1 MYILVQNKKN
11 SKNPPIRYN
20 YATDRKKNYNF
31 LNRGGHLNGCPIWRD
46 LLNFN
51 FCDILIFTSWEMA
64 SKRLSKLKASNELEP
79 SEEDLADEDSGVF
92 NSGVLTLTTEDN
104 MKGLKLKT
112 NGKGQ

>member
-1 MYILVQNKKN
+1 
-11 SKNPPIRYN
+11 
-20 YATDRKKNYNF
+20 
-31 LNRGGHLNGCPIWRD
+31 
-46 LLNFN
+46 
-51 FCDILIFTSWEMA
+51 MA